1 MMRELRNIHD
11 LKVMLADNLKARIM
25 ADDGTYKKK
34 ERKGEA
40 VNAQAAFMKA
50 ALNAR
55 PPKVLPKAK
64 REKRSIF
71 QKVFRAIGKRKA

>member
-1 MMRELRNIHD
+1 MW
-11 LKVMLADNLKARIM
+11 
-25 ADDGTYKKK
+25 KKK

-55 PPKVLPKAK
+55 PPKTLPKAK
-64 REKRSIF
+64 KEKKSIF
-71 QKVFRAIGKRKA
+71 QKVFSAFGKRNRLC